1 MPYTNRKTKNHN
13 MKKPITLFSA
23 LMVALAAIGQDV
35 TVAGPGCNGGAT
47 TGTWQ
52 VPCNVTAITVQLY
65 GGGGGAG
72 GGGGGSDGGVFN
84 TRGGGGGGGGA
95 YSSITLSVAPGDVF
109 NYTVGAGGCGGAN
122 GSDGERGD
130 DGTAGTGSTFS
141 GGNVSLTAGGGA
153 RGGSGSGS
161 ETDPGTGGAGGQ
173 ASGGTT
179 NDAGAAG
186 SNGSGGNGGPGG
198 AGAGPLGGAGGASTN
213 NPGSTYGGGGAGGG
227 NSDGGHGAT
236 GGLVIFYTDSFST
249 PVVTST
255 AATCSAPG
263 TSSLS
268 GYNPALTYV
277 FDPSG
282 PTVDTTGAIS
292 GLVTG
297 TSYTVAATLGS
308 CTTAVSAAFSNAAQ
322 LTAPEVPT
330 LATLPATCS
339 ADGSSTISNYN
350 AAYTYAF
357 IPTGPT
363 VGAGGSIAGM
373 TAGTSYTVAANNGN
387 CASTESS
394 SFSNEAQLT
403 GSICDTTSVGIGNIS
418 AQVQVSVYPNP
429 TTSTATINF
438 SNLDW
443 SRGDA
448 ILQLHN
454 NIGQTVYSTSIASYT
469 ATHGLNLSSYPSG
482 VYTLSIKQGNTQVA
496 QGRLVKE

>member
-1 MPYTNRKTKNHN
+1 

-72 GGGGGSDGGVFN
+72 GGGGGSNGGLFE

-95 YSSITLSVAPGDVF
+95 YSSITLSVVPGDVF
-109 NYTVGAGGCGGAN
+109 TYSIGAGGCGGSN
-122 GSDGERGD
+122 GSDGERGGE
-130 DGTAGTGSTFS
+130 GTAGTGSTFS
-141 GGNVSLTAGGGA
+141 GGNVSLAAGAGA

-161 ETDPGTGGAGGQ
+161 ENDPGNGGGGGQ

-186 SNGSGGNGGPGG
+186 SNGNGGNGGAGG
-198 AGAGPLGGAGGASTN
+198 TGAGPLGGAGGATTN
-213 NPGSTYGGGGAGGG
+213 NPGATYGGGGAGGG
-227 NSDGGHGAT
+227 NSAGGAGAA

-249 PVVTST
+249 PVVTSM

-268 GYNPALTYV
+268 GYNPVLTYV
-277 FDPSG
+277 FDPAG
-282 PTVDTTGAIS
+282 PAVDSTGAIN

-297 TSYTVAATLGS
+297 TNYTVAITLGS
-308 CTTAVSAAFSNAAQ
+308 CTTAVSAPFSNAVQ
-322 LTAPEVPT
+322 LATPDVPT
-330 LATLPATCS
+330 LVALPATCD
-339 ADGSSTISNYN
+339 ADGSNTISNYN

-363 VGAGGSIAGM
+363 VGAGGSITGM
-373 TAGTSYTVAANNGN
+373 TAGSNYTVAANDGN
-387 CASTESS
+387 CASTESAP
-394 SFSNEAQLT
+394 FSNEPQLT
-403 GSICDTTSVGIGNIS
+403 GNICDTTSVGIGNIS
-418 AQVQVSVYPNP
+418 TQVLVSVYPNP
-429 TTSTATINF
+429 TMGQASL
-438 SNLDW
+438 NLSSIDW
-443 SRGDA
+443 SKGDA
-448 ILQLHN
+448 TLQIN
-454 NIGQTVYSTSIASYT
+454 NNLGQTVYNQTVAAYT
-469 ATHGLNLSSYPSG
+469 TIQRIDIGTYPSG
-482 VYTLSIKQGNTQVA
+482 VYTLSIKQGNAQVA
-496 QGRLVKE
+496 NGRLVKE